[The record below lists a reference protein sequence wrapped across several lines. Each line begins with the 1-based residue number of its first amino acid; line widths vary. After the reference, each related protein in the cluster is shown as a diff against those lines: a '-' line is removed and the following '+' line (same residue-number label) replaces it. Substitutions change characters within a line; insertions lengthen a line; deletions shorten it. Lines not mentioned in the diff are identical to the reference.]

1 MFRIVETFTKIMGGV
16 HLGEG
21 AKVGLD
27 DVPPGATA
35 IGIPARILP
44 GVRANRMRSGAHE
57 G

>member
-44 GVRANRMRSGAHE
+44 GVRANRMRSGAQ
-57 G
+57 